1 MRLEDQPLADA
12 RGQPT
17 TTDNLALLADKLF
30 DDDPRIKHL
39 LVEVLQQLQ
48 QQEDEIHRL
57 QCISQQRQRDIQRQE
72 DEIQRLREELA
83 AFREEVALERAYD
96 RQRLARL
103 ETPAPA
109 LREETA
115 KDHLDRL
122 FLEMHRLGHKQ
133 VRMKDAAR
141 ILGLSVPQ
149 MKNIKPHIGDD
160 ARFVIVKD
168 PSHKQRHLIRLV

>member
-1 MRLEDQPLADA
+1 MEFEDQPLAEA
-12 RGQPT
+12 RGRST
-17 TTDNLALLADKLF
+17 TMDKMVLLADKLF

-103 ETPAPA
+103 EAPTPP

-115 KDHLDRL
+115 AAHLDL
-122 FLEMHRLGHKQ
+122 LASEMRRLGHKQ
-133 VRMKDAAR
+133 VTTKDAAR
-141 ILGLSVPQ
+141 L
-149 MKNIKPHIGDD
+149 IGVGKRHVNRLEPLLAADH
-160 ARFVIVKD
+160 RFQIIKD
-168 PSHKQRHLIRLV
+168 PNHKQRHLIRFV